1 MNTWRAGNCPAS
13 RLCRTPRLECERT
26 AFRMIDF
33 PFLSDICRRTDS
45 KIILLVVD
53 GLGGL
58 PHPATGKTE
67 LETARTPHLD
77 ALASRSACGMTL
89 PVAHGVTPGSGPGHL
104 ALFGYDPL
112 KYVIGRGALEALGVG
127 VELGENDVAVRCNF
141 CDVDE
146 RGLLTDRRAGRISS
160 AESAPLVDMLAQAEI
175 PGVETIVRPVRD
187 YRFVVVFRGEGLGA
201 DVSDTDP
208 QIVGAKPPEPRARKP
223 ESSKTAD
230 AARRFIQ
237 SARDLLAG
245 RRRAN
250 MILMRGFAKRPN
262 WQRFDDAYKLAPGA
276 IAAYPMY
283 RGLANLVGME
293 VVPVPIGAD
302 FDAELDAA
310 ESCIDA
316 HDFIFLHYKPADAA
330 GEDGDFDAKVAALE
344 YLDERI
350 PRLLSLGADVLAVAG
365 DHSTPATLGAH
376 SWHPVPLMINSES
389 DARLGSPEFG
399 ETACR
404 AGYLGQLPATAVM
417 LQLMARAGKLDKFGA

>member
-1 MNTWRAGNCPAS
+1 
-13 RLCRTPRLECERT
+13 
-26 AFRMIDF
+26 MIDF

-77 ALASRSACGMTL
+77 ALASRSACGVTL

-146 RGLLTDRRAGRISS
+146 RGLLTDRRAGRITS
-160 AESAPLVDMLAQAEI
+160 AESAPLADMLARVEI
-175 PGVETIVRPVRD
+175 PGVETVVRSVRD

-208 QIVGAKPPEPRARKP
+208 QREGAMPLEPEARTP

-237 SARDLLAG
+237 SARDLLGG
-245 RRRAN
+245 RRSAN

-262 WQRFDDAYKLAPGA
+262 WQRFDDAYKLTPGA
-276 IAAYPMY
+276 VAAYPMY
-283 RGLANLVGME
+283 RGLANLVGMK

-310 ESCIDA
+310 ESEMDA

-330 GEDGDFDAKVAALE
+330 GEDGDFGAKVAALE
-344 YLDERI
+344 YLDARI
-350 PRLLSLGADVLAVAG
+350 PRLLSVGADALAVAG
-365 DHSTPATLGAH
+365 DHSTPAALGAH
-376 SWHPVPLMINSES
+376 SWHPVPLMISSES

-404 AGYLGQLPATAVM
+404 AGYLGQLPANAVM

>member
-1 MNTWRAGNCPAS
+1 
-13 RLCRTPRLECERT
+13 
-26 AFRMIDF
+26 MIDF
-33 PFLSDICRRTDS
+33 PFLTDICRRTDS
-45 KIILLVVD
+45 KIILLVAD

-67 LETARTPHLD
+67 LETARTPNLD
-77 ALASRSACGMTL
+77 ALASRSACGVTL
-89 PVAHGVTPGSGPGHL
+89 PVAPGVTPGSGPGHL

-141 CDVDE
+141 CDVDG
-146 RGLLTDRRAGRISS
+146 RGLLIDRRAGRIST
-160 AESAPLVDMLAQAEI
+160 AESAPLVDMLAQVEI
-175 PGVETIVRPVRD
+175 PGVETVVRQVRD

-208 QIVGAKPPEPRARKP
+208 QRAGAKPLEPEPRTP

-237 SARDLLAG
+237 SARDLLGG
-245 RRRAN
+245 RRSAN

-262 WQRFDDAYKLAPGA
+262 WQRFDYAYKLTPGA
-276 IAAYPMY
+276 VAAYPMY
-283 RGLANLVGME
+283 RGLANLVGMK
-293 VVPVPIGAD
+293 VVPVPLGAD

-310 ESCIDA
+310 ESNLEA

-350 PRLLSLGADVLAVAG
+350 PRLLNMGADALAVAG

-376 SWHPVPLMINSES
+376 SWHPVPLMISAES
-389 DARLGSPEFG
+389 TKRLGTPEFG

-404 AGYLGQLPATAVM
+404 AGYLGRMPATDVM
-417 LQLMARAGKLDKFGA
+417 LQLMAHAGKLDKFGA

>member
-1 MNTWRAGNCPAS
+1 
-13 RLCRTPRLECERT
+13 
-26 AFRMIDF
+26 MIDF

-77 ALASRSACGMTL
+77 ALASRSACGVTL
-89 PVAHGVTPGSGPGHL
+89 PVAPGVTPGSGPGHL

-112 KYVIGRGALEALGVG
+112 KYVIGRGVLEALGVG
-127 VELGENDVAVRCNF
+127 LELGENDVAVRCNF

-146 RGLLTDRRAGRISS
+146 RGLLTDRRAGRIAT
-160 AESAPLVDMLAQAEI
+160 AESAPLVETLAQAEI
-175 PGVETIVRPVRD
+175 PGVKTVVRQVRD

-208 QIVGAKPPEPRARKP
+208 QITGANPLEPRARTP
-223 ESSKTAD
+223 ESSKTTD
-230 AARRFIQ
+230 AARRFIEF
-237 SARDLLAG
+237 ARDTLGG
-245 RRRAN
+245 RRSAN

-262 WQRFDDAYKLAPGA
+262 WPRFGDAYQLAPGA

-293 VVPVPIGAD
+293 VIPIPIGAD
-302 FDAELDAA
+302 FDAELDAL
-310 ESCIDA
+310 ESCINA

-330 GEDGDFDAKVAALE
+330 GEDGDFDAKVNTLE
-344 YLDERI
+344 CLDERI
-350 PRLLSLGADVLAVAG
+350 PRLLNIGADVLAVAG
-365 DHSTPATLGAH
+365 DHSTPAILGAH

-389 DARLGSPEFG
+389 DAGLGSPEFG

-404 AGYLGQLPATAVM
+404 SGYLGEIPATSVM

>member
-1 MNTWRAGNCPAS
+1 
-13 RLCRTPRLECERT
+13 
-26 AFRMIDF
+26 MIDF

-77 ALASRSACGMTL
+77 ALASRSACGVTL
-89 PVAHGVTPGSGPGHL
+89 PVAPGVTPGSGPGHL

-127 VELGENDVAVRCNF
+127 LDLGENDVAVRCNF

-146 RGLLTDRRAGRISS
+146 RGLLTDRRAGRIAT
-160 AESAPLVDMLAQAEI
+160 AESAPLVDALAQAEI
-175 PGVETIVRPVRD
+175 PGVETVVRQVRD

-208 QIVGAKPPEPRARKP
+208 QREGAKPLEPRAKTP

-230 AARRFIQ
+230 VARRFIEF
-237 SARDLLAG
+237 ARDTLGG
-245 RRRAN
+245 RRSAN

-262 WQRFDDAYKLAPGA
+262 WPRFDNAYKLAPGA

-283 RGLANLVGME
+283 RGLANLVGMA

-302 FDAELDAA
+302 FDAELDAL
-310 ESCIDA
+310 ESSIDA

-330 GEDGDFDAKVAALE
+330 GEDGDFYAKVNTLE
-344 YLDERI
+344 RLDERI
-350 PRLLSLGADVLAVAG
+350 PRLLNIGADVLAVAG
-365 DHSTPATLGAH
+365 DHSTPAILGAH
-376 SWHPVPLMINSES
+376 SWHPVPLMISSES
-389 DARLGSPEFG
+389 DAGLGSPEFG

-404 AGYLGQLPATAVM
+404 SGYLGRMPATSVM

>member
-1 MNTWRAGNCPAS
+1 
-13 RLCRTPRLECERT
+13 
-26 AFRMIDF
+26 MIDF
-33 PFLSDICRRTDS
+33 PFLNDICRRTDS
-45 KIILLVVD
+45 KIILLVAD

-67 LETARTPHLD
+67 LETARTPNLD
-77 ALASRSACGMTL
+77 ALASRSACGVTI
-89 PVAHGVTPGSGPGHL
+89 PVAPGVTPGSGPGHL

-127 VELGENDVAVRCNF
+127 VDLGENDVAVRCNF

-146 RGLLTDRRAGRISS
+146 RGLLTDRRAGRIPT
-160 AESAPLVDMLAQAEI
+160 AESAPLVDMLAQVEI
-175 PGVETIVRPVRD
+175 PGVETVVRPVRD

-208 QIVGAKPPEPRARKP
+208 QREGAKPLEPKARTP
-223 ESSKTAD
+223 ESSKTAA

-237 SARDLLAG
+237 SARDLLGG
-245 RRRAN
+245 RRSAN

-262 WQRFDDAYKLAPGA
+262 WPRFDDAYKLTPGA
-276 IAAYPMY
+276 VAAYPMY
-283 RGLANLVGME
+283 RGLANLVGMK

-302 FDAELDAA
+302 FNAELDAV
-310 ESCIDA
+310 ESNLDA

-350 PRLLSLGADVLAVAG
+350 PRLLSIGADVLAVAG
-365 DHSTPATLGAH
+365 DHSTPAILGAH
-376 SWHPVPLMINSES
+376 SWHPVPLMISAES
-389 DARLGSPEFG
+389 TKRLGSPEFG

-404 AGYLGQLPATAVM
+404 AGYLGRMPATAVM
-417 LQLMARAGKLDKFGA
+417 LQLMAHAGKLDKFGA